1 VSRFLRAARG
11 VQNAGKI
18 VKEDTMDLAQVSD
31 RIHPYADIAVL
42 IGILLALAA
51 IVVALLQLKDAHK
64 TAAEQMDASNQYA
77 IAQNWIALRAI
88 LTTYDDIHANL
99 RPRGNWHRSKEK
111 PDTVQD
117 WARTELY
124 MGTFEFMEELVEKKM
139 LDLDHVNDW
148 YRYRVEHIILNPRI
162 ARYKLIDYS
171 DSWRRFNKL
180 RVIFGLPEPKRQE
193 GLAPFI
199 RD

>member
-1 VSRFLRAARG
+1 VVFEPPSAGGERVS
-11 VQNAGKI
+11 
-18 VKEDTMDLAQVSD
+18 EDTMDLAQVSD
-31 RIHPYADIAVL
+31 RIHPYADVVVL

-64 TAAEQMDASNQYA
+64 TAAEQMEASNQYA

-88 LTTYDDIHANL
+88 LTAYDDIHANL

-111 PDTVQD
+111 PDTFQD

-139 LDLDHVNDW
+139 LDLDHVKDW
-148 YRYRVEHIILNPRI
+148 YKYRVEHILLNPRI

-171 DSWRRFNKL
+171 DSWRRFDKL
-180 RVIFGLPEPKRQE
+180 RVILGLPEPKTQE

-199 RD
+199 KD

>member
-1 VSRFLRAARG
+1 VVFEPPSAGGERVS
-11 VQNAGKI
+11 
-18 VKEDTMDLAQVSD
+18 EDTMDLAQVSD
-31 RIHPYADIAVL
+31 RIHPYADVVVL

-64 TAAEQMDASNQYA
+64 TAAEQMEASNQYA

-88 LTTYDDIHANL
+88 LTAYDDIHANL

-139 LDLDHVNDW
+139 LDLDHVKDW
-148 YRYRVEHIILNPRI
+148 YKYRVENILLNPRI
-162 ARYKLIDYS
+162 AKYKLVDNS
-171 DSWRRFNKL
+171 DSWRRFDKL
-180 RVIFGLPEPKRQE
+180 RVLLELPEPKRQE
-193 GLAPFI
+193 ALAPFI
-199 RD
+199 NE